1 MATVKTNGSRT
12 QNARNFIDSFN
23 ECDGDASAYMFIG
36 GVTPWENEDEPPVPD
51 NSIKEYYKVHN
62 EMLSLKRVNDLD
74 VHYMIPRIKWISGT
88 VYDMYRHD
96 YNLQNRAH
104 SGASNLYDAIYYVLS
119 QNNYIYVCLNNA
131 TNKPSLVEPQN
142 ISDDP
147 FVTSDGY
154 QWLKLF
160 KVSSEQ
166 QQFYSTTNLIPVTD
180 EDVNSKP
187 AGAVYTALVDEPGTR
202 YTNNPAG
209 PIADVPDYYCRVVG
223 DGYGAVAKVK
233 VRGESV
239 DSIEIVRPGEGY
251 TFGHVDFRAGHV
263 YKGLAQLDAER
274 NPLNPSGAGD
284 FRSTVIISPPTGWG
298 YEPDDELEVEENN
311 EEARHRLALQL
322 SSRTVGVFSSFKDP
336 LMDAYTNL
344 DFRQIGILHK
354 VKAQRGYENSTSLS
368 AVYSVKVDQIMRG
381 TTFEI
386 GELIE
391 QPVAYIDKVGQTAVG
406 KVVSWDSENNII
418 RYILDDETLNER
430 GNAVLLKGSERIVGR
445 ISEFT
450 VKPDTTFNESIEG
463 TQFVSGYGKPEI
475 VKHTGYLTYL
485 TNISPIRRVP
495 TQTERISL
503 TITF

>member
-36 GVTPWENEDEPPVPD
+36 GVTPWENEDKPPVPD
-51 NSIKEYYKVHN
+51 NSIREYYQVHN
-62 EMLSLKRVNDLD
+62 EMLSLRRINDLD
-74 VHYMIPRIKWISGT
+74 VHYMVPRIKWISGT

-119 QNNYIYVCLNNA
+119 QNNYVYVCLNNA
-131 TNKPSLVEPQN
+131 VNKPSLVEPQN
-142 ISDDP
+142 ISEEP

-154 QWLKLF
+154 QWLRLF
-160 KVSSEQ
+160 KVSAEQ
-166 QQFYSTTNLIPVTD
+166 QQFYSTTNLIPITD
-180 EDVNSKP
+180 EDVNNRP
-187 AGAVYTALVDEPGTR
+187 AGAIYTALVDEPGTR

-209 PIADVPDYYCRVVG
+209 PIADVPDYYCNVVG

-251 TFGHVDFRAGHV
+251 TFGQIDFRAGHV

-298 YEPDDELEVEENN
+298 YDPDDDLEVEENN
-311 EEARHRLALQL
+311 DEARHRVALQM

-336 LMDAYTNL
+336 QMDAYPNL
-344 DFRQIGILHK
+344 DFRQIGLLHK
-354 VKAQRGYENSTSLS
+354 VKAERGYENHTSLS
-368 AVYSVKVDQIMRG
+368 AVYSIKVDQIMKG
-381 TTFEI
+381 KEFEI

-391 QPVAYIDKVGQTAVG
+391 QKVVYQEKVGDTAVG
-406 KVVSWDSENNII
+406 KVVSWDAENSII
-418 RYILDDETLNER
+418 RYILDTETLNER
-430 GNAVLLKGSERIVGR
+430 GYAIPLKGAERITGR

-450 VKPDTTFNESIEG
+450 VKPDVTFTDTLEG
-463 TQFVSGYGKPEI
+463 TQFQVGYATPEI
-475 VKHTGYLTYL
+475 VKNEGYLTYL
-485 TNISPIRRVP
+485 TNITPIRRQP

>member
-23 ECDGDASAYMFIG
+23 ESDGDASAYMFIG

-51 NSIKEYYKVHN
+51 NSIKEYYQVHN
-62 EMLSLKRVNDLD
+62 EMLSLKRINDLD
-74 VHYMIPRIKWISGT
+74 VHYMLPHVKWISGT

-96 YNLQNRAH
+96 YTIENRSN
-104 SGASNLYDAIYYVLS
+104 SGASNLYDSIYFVIS
-119 QNNYIYVCLNNA
+119 QNNYVYVCLNNA
-131 TNKPSLVEPQN
+131 TGKPSLVEPQN

-160 KVSSEQ
+160 KVSSEM

-180 EDVNSKP
+180 EEVNNKP
-187 AGAVYTALVDEPGTR
+187 VGAIYTAVVDAPGTR
-202 YTNNPAG
+202 YTNNPQG
-209 PIADVPDYYCRVVG
+209 PISDIPDYYCRVVG

-233 VRGESV
+233 VRMESI

-251 TFGHVDFRAGHV
+251 TFGHIDFRAGQV
-263 YKGLAQLDAER
+263 YKGLAQLDTER
-274 NPLNPSGAGD
+274 NPLNPGGAGD

-298 YEPDDELEVEENN
+298 YDPDDDLELEENN
-311 EEARHRLALQL
+311 AEARHRLALQL
-322 SSRTVGVFSSFKDP
+322 SSRTVGVFSNFKDP
-336 LMDAYTNL
+336 LMDAYPNL
-344 DFRQIGILHK
+344 DFRQIGVLHK
-354 VKAQRGYENSTSLS
+354 VKTKRGYENSTSLS
-368 AVYSVKVDQIMRG
+368 AVHSIKVGQIMKG

-391 QPVAYIDKVGQTAVG
+391 QPVAYSDTVGKTAVG
-406 KVVSWDSENNII
+406 KIVSWDADNSII
-418 RYILDDETLNER
+418 RYALDKETINER
-430 GNAVLLKGSERIVGR
+430 GNAIPLKGSERIVGR
-445 ISEFT
+445 TSEFT
-450 VKPDTTFNESIEG
+450 VKPDLDFSDSLQG
-463 TQFVSGYGKPEI
+463 TQFTAGYATPEVSKN
-475 VKHTGYLTYL
+475 TGYLTYL
-485 TNISPIRRVP
+485 TNISPIRRQP

>member
-23 ECDGDASAYMFIG
+23 ESDGDASAYMFIG
-36 GVTPWENEDEPPVPD
+36 GVTPWDNEDEPPVPD
-51 NSIKEYYKVHN
+51 NSIREYYQVHN
-62 EMLSLKRVNDLD
+62 EMLSLKRINDLD
-74 VHYMIPRIKWISGT
+74 VHYMLPHVKWISGT

-96 YNLQNRAH
+96 YNEQNRSF
-104 SGASNLYDAIYYVLS
+104 SGASNLYDSIYFVIS
-119 QNNYIYVCLNNA
+119 QNNYVYVCLNNA
-131 TNKPSLVEPQN
+131 TGKPSLVEPQN

-160 KVSSEQ
+160 KVSTEQ

-187 AGAVYTALVDEPGTR
+187 VGAIYTAVVDAAGTR
-202 YTNNPAG
+202 YTNTPAG

-233 VRGESV
+233 VRMESI
-239 DSIEIVRPGEGY
+239 DSIEIVRPGYGY
-251 TFGHVDFRAGHV
+251 TFASIDFRAGHV
-263 YKGLAQLDAER
+263 YKGLSQLDSDR
-274 NPLNPSGAGD
+274 NPLNPGGSGD

-298 YEPDDELEVEENN
+298 YEPDDELELEENN

-322 SSRTVGVFSSFKDP
+322 SSRTVGVFSNFKDP
-336 LMDAYTNL
+336 LMDAYPNL
-344 DFRQIGILHK
+344 DFRQIGVLHK
-354 VKAQRGYENSTSLS
+354 VKTKRGYENSASLS
-368 AVYSVKVDQIMRG
+368 AVHSIKVGQIMRG
-381 TTFEI
+381 TQFEI

-391 QPVAYIDKVGQTAVG
+391 QPVAYTENVGGTAVG
-406 KVVSWDSENNII
+406 KVVSWDADNNIV
-418 RYILDDETLNER
+418 RYTLDKETVNEN
-430 GNAVLLKGSERIVGR
+430 GNAILLKGSERIVGR
-445 ISEFT
+445 TSEFT
-450 VKPDTTFNESIEG
+450 VKPDVDFGDSLEG
-463 TQFVSGYGKPEI
+463 TQFTAGYATPEVSKY
-475 VKHTGYLTYL
+475 TGYLTYL
-485 TNISPIRRVP
+485 TNVSPIRRQP

>member
-23 ECDGDASAYMFIG
+23 ESDGDASAYMFIG

-51 NSIKEYYKVHN
+51 NSIKEYYQVHN
-62 EMLSLKRVNDLD
+62 EMLSLKRINDLD
-74 VHYMIPRIKWISGT
+74 VHYMLPHIKWISGT

-96 YNLQNRAH
+96 YTIDNRSN
-104 SGASNLYDAIYYVLS
+104 SGASNLYDCIYFVVS
-119 QNNYIYVCLNNA
+119 QNNYVYVCLNNA
-131 TNKPSLVEPQN
+131 IGKPSLVEPQN

-160 KVSSEQ
+160 KVSAEQ

-187 AGAVYTALVDEPGTR
+187 VGAIYTAVVDAPGTR
-202 YTNNPAG
+202 YTNNPNG
-209 PIADVPDYYCRVVG
+209 PISDIPDYYCRVVG

-233 VRGESV
+233 VRMESV

-251 TFGHVDFRAGHV
+251 TFGHIDFKAGSV
-263 YKGLAQLDAER
+263 YKGLAQLDSER
-274 NPLNPSGAGD
+274 NPLNPGGAGD

-298 YEPDDELEVEENN
+298 YEPDDELELEENN
-311 EEARHRLALQL
+311 AEARHRLALQL
-322 SSRTVGVFSSFKDP
+322 SSRTVGVFSNFKDP
-336 LMDAYTNL
+336 LMDAYPNL
-344 DFRQIGILHK
+344 DFRQIGVLHK
-354 VKAQRGYENSTSLS
+354 VKTKRGYENSTSLS
-368 AVYSVKVDQIMRG
+368 AVHSIKVGQVMRG
-381 TTFEI
+381 TSFEI

-391 QPVAYIDKVGQTAVG
+391 QPVAYFDTVGKMAVG
-406 KVVSWDSENNII
+406 KIVSWDADNGII
-418 RYILDDETLNER
+418 RYTLDNETLNER
-430 GNAVLLKGSERIVGR
+430 GNAIPLKGSERIVGR

-450 VKPDTTFNESIEG
+450 VKPDLDFSDNLQG
-463 TQFVSGYGKPEI
+463 TQFTAGYASPE
-475 VKHTGYLTYL
+475 VTKNTGYLTYL
-485 TNISPIRRVP
+485 TNISPIRRQP